1 MARDIKGEKVA
12 AKQNTITEK
21 KENPL
26 RINFTGMLGKHLV
39 SPRGL
44 NAELANKYVGVKG
57 IVTRVSIVRPKLDY
71 SNKCWKCKRI
81 SNEFNISIR

>member
-26 RINFTGMLGKHLV
+26 RINFIGMLGKHLV
-39 SPRGL
+39 SQRGL
-44 NAELANKYVGVKG
+44 KAELANKYVGVEG
-57 IVTRVSIVRPKLDY
+57 IVTRVSKLDL
-71 SNKCWKCKRI
+71 N
-81 SNEFNISIR
+81 

>member
-1 MARDIKGEKVA
+1 
-12 AKQNTITEK
+12 
-21 KENPL
+21 
-26 RINFTGMLGKHLV
+26 MLGKHLV

-57 IVTRVSIVRPKLDY
+57 IVTRVSIVRPKLVY

-81 SNEFNISIR
+81 SNEFNISIRWKYKWKFWRKS